1 MIDKALVYIVKC
13 SDDTLY
19 TGWTRNIEARLI
31 AHNAGTGSKYTR
43 SRLPVILM
51 YCEMLETKSD
61 ALKREAAIK
70 KLTRKQKLKLI
81 NKESHK

>member
-13 SDDTLY
+13 SDETLY
-19 TGWTRNIEARLI
+19 TGWTRNIETRLK
-31 AHNAGTGSKYTR
+31 AHNSGTGSKYTR

-51 YCEMLETKSD
+51 YWEMLESKSD

-70 KLTRKQKLKLI
+70 KLSRKQKLKLI
-81 NKESHK
+81 KDDPGK

>member
-13 SDDTLY
+13 SDNTLY
-19 TGWTRNIEARLI
+19 TGWTRNIEARLM
-31 AHNAGTGSKYTR
+31 AHNSGRGSKYTR

-51 YCEMLETKSD
+51 YWEMLETKSD

-81 NKESHK
+81 DEESRK

>member
-13 SDDTLY
+13 SDETLY
-19 TGWTRNIEARLI
+19 TGWTRNIEARLM
-31 AHNAGTGSKYTR
+31 AHNSGTGSKYTR

-51 YCEMLETKSD
+51 YWEMLETKSD

-81 NKESHK
+81 DEESRK

>member
-19 TGWTRNIEARLI
+19 TGWTRNIEIRI
-31 AHNAGTGSKYTR
+31 KAHNSGTGSKYTR

-51 YCEMLETKSD
+51 YCERLESKSD

-81 NKESHK
+81 NEESHK

>member
-13 SDDTLY
+13 SDETLY
-19 TGWTRNIEARLI
+19 TGWTRNIEARLM
-31 AHNAGTGSKYTR
+31 AHNSGRGSKYTR

-51 YCEMLETKSD
+51 YWEMLETKSD

-81 NKESHK
+81 DEESRK

>member
-19 TGWTRNIEARLI
+19 TGWTRNIEVRLI
-31 AHNAGTGSKYTR
+31 AHNSGRGSKYTR
-43 SRLPVILM
+43 ARLPVILM
-51 YCEMLETKSD
+51 YWEILETKSD

-81 NKESHK
+81 NGESHK

>member
-13 SDDTLY
+13 SDNTLY
-19 TGWTRNIEARLI
+19 TGWTRNIEARLM
-31 AHNAGTGSKYTR
+31 AHNSGTGSKYTR

-51 YCEMLETKSD
+51 HWEMLETKSD

-81 NKESHK
+81 NEESHK

>member
-13 SDDTLY
+13 SDNTLY
-19 TGWTRNIEARLI
+19 TGWTRNIEARLM
-31 AHNAGTGSKYTR
+31 AHNSGRGSKYTR

-51 YCEMLETKSD
+51 YWEMLETKSD

-81 NKESHK
+81 NEEAHK

>member
-13 SDDTLY
+13 SDNTLY
-19 TGWTRNIEARLI
+19 TGWTRNIEARLM
-31 AHNAGTGSKYTR
+31 AHNSGRGSKYTR

-51 YCEMLETKSD
+51 YWEMLETKSD

-81 NKESHK
+81 NEESHK